1 MRSPLPALL
10 GAVVTFSIAI
20 AGCSA
25 DPAAPP
31 ATERAASGGSILT
44 SFDRL
49 TLARGE
55 RSSFR
60 ASLVGSRAR
69 LSSAGLTFVSRA
81 SSVASVKAVNGRA
94 RVEGLSAGRTWI
106 LVQAAATTDSVEVV
120 VE

>member
-1 MRSPLPALL
+1 MRSSLPGLL
-10 GAVVTFSIAI
+10 GALATFSIAI

-25 DPAAPP
+25 DPVAPIAVDLP
-31 ATERAASGGSILT
+31 VSGGTILT
-44 SFDRL
+44 SFDQL

-60 ASLVGSRAR
+60 ASLVGSRSR
-69 LSSAGLTFVSRA
+69 LSAAGLTFVSRA

-106 LVQAAATTDSVEVV
+106 LVQAAAATDSVEVV
-120 VE
+120 VQ

>member
-1 MRSPLPALL
+1 MRAPFPALTGVL
-10 GAVVTFSIAI
+10 AAFSVVVG
-20 AGCSA
+20 GCSA
-25 DPAAPP
+25 DPVAPP
-31 ATERAASGGSILT
+31 ATERAASGGVILT
-44 SFDRL
+44 SFDQL

-55 RSSFR
+55 HSSFR

-69 LSSAGLTFVSRA
+69 VSSAGLTFVSRA

-106 LVQAAATTDSVEVV
+106 LVRAAAATDSVEVV